1 MRAILIRTNALLPIP
16 WHSIMNGG
24 AWPLV
29 KIVNEGENLSGR
41 ILFPMDNLTDNK
53 FGKLRT
59 IKWKFD

>member
-53 FGKLRT
+53 FGK
-59 IKWKFD
+59 